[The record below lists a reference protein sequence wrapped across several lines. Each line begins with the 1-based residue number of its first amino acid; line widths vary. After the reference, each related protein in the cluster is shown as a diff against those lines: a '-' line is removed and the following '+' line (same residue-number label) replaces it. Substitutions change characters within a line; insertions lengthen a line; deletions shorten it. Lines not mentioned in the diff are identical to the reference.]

1 MDRPPCLVLKT
12 DTYNVLPMVIL
23 TDYLIS
29 VALKNR
35 LDLNSIHLSAATVLH
50 STCVVNIDRDIFL
63 RHAHVNQSPFRH
75 SPYDGLTPLALMA

>member
-1 MDRPPCLVLKT
+1 M
-12 DTYNVLPMVIL
+12 LPMVIL

-50 STCVVNIDRDIFL
+50 STSVVNIDPDIFL
-63 RHAHVNQSPFRH
+63 RHAHVSQNSFRH
-75 SPYDGLTPLALMA
+75 SPCDCLPPLNIDGMSPRLTIKVIG